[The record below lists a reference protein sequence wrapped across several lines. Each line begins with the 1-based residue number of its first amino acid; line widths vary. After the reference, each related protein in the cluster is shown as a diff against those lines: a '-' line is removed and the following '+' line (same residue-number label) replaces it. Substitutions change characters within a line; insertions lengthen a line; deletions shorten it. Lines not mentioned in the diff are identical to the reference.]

1 MSTFSTWVK
10 TSHTV
15 KFAAVGILVLLL
27 LIPTYMIQGLI
38 SERQSQSQNVINE
51 ISSKWGYD
59 QTIAGPIINIPYKE
73 VVATQNDKGQTV
85 YTNTIGTMHFLP
97 EELDIKGNVKTEMK
111 HRSIYDAVVY
121 STELTIK
128 GSFNKI
134 AVEKLGIS
142 AENVLWEK
150 AYVSFNI
157 PDLRGIN
164 KRVVLNWN
172 NDTIEMSPGID
183 DDDIN
188 VSSYNK
194 YNSGTTYV
202 RDIVETVPVQNSGNG
217 SSGLSAKV
225 NIKDAGSVEF
235 SMTLDL
241 NGSSSLYFIPIGKET
256 NVSLDFCL

>member
-1 MSTFSTWVK
+1 MSNFSTWAK

-38 SERQSQSQNVINE
+38 SERQAQSQNVINE

-73 VVATQNDKGQTV
+73 VVASQNDKGQTV

-97 EELDIKGNVKTEMK
+97 EQLDISGSVKTELK

-121 STELTIK
+121 STELKVK
-128 GSFNKI
+128 GNFNKI
-134 AVEKLGIS
+134 AIEKLGI
-142 AENVLWEK
+142 APENVLWEK
-150 AYVSFNI
+150 AYVSVHI

-172 NDTIEMSPGID
+172 NDTIEMNPGID
-183 DDDIN
+183 DNDIMITSN
-188 VSSYNK
+188 NK
-194 YNSGTTYV
+194 YNSYDNYD
-202 RDIVETVPVQNSGNG
+202 RNMAEAVPAKSGSNNG

-225 NIKDAGSVEF
+225 NVKDAGEIHF
-235 SMTLDL
+235 NMTLDL
-241 NGSSSLYFIPIGKET
+241 NGSSSLYFISAFI
-256 NVSLDFCL
+256 N